1 MNTEITPF
9 SIDSYEDVLALWR
22 QCEGIGLS
30 DADSRESIQTY
41 LNRNPGMSFVALAD
55 GKVVGSI
62 LAGHDG
68 RRGYI
73 HHLAVHPSCRRLGLG
88 RALVAQATCALLSA
102 GIQKAHIFIFNS
114 NTEGIAFWESV
125 GWSPRGDIGVISKTI
140 QPGTGGDC

>member
-1 MNTEITPF
+1 MNIEVTPF

-73 HHLAVHPSCRRLGLG
+73 HHLAVHPSCRRHGLG

-114 NTEGIAFWESV
+114 NAEGIAFWESV